1 MKKYIL
7 IALGLFV
14 TMLLVLAVID
24 SIMTSRSLDEC
35 FFEVCCG
42 LIYVVGLAF
51 GFTYKQI
58 CVIVNIYLEAGL
70 CLLSALWVT
79 WTSIKRFVHE
89 KTGCNGIIMTS
100 GIMYGLAYL
109 VGFYLICQHY
119 AMPMENAFDLCY
131 RELLHLAKCYH
142 TTYNIVNYV
151 IFILLFLVI
160 TVLNIILVK
169 LIGKKR
175 EMQ

>member
-14 TMLLVLAVID
+14 TILLVVAVIA
-24 SIMTSRSLDEC
+24 SIVTGRSLDEC

-42 LIYVVGLAF
+42 LVYVVGLAF

-58 CVIVNIYLEAGL
+58 CVIINIYLEAGL

-89 KTGCNGIIMTS
+89 KSGGNGILMTS
-100 GIMYGLAYL
+100 GIIYGLAFL

-119 AMPMENAFDLCY
+119 AMPLENAFDLCY
-131 RELLHLAKCYH
+131 RELHLLANNYH

-160 TVLNIILVK
+160 IVGNMILVK

-175 EMQ
+175 KFQ